1 MAKTAAAVTLG
12 RRYVESRS
20 DVLFGTDGV
29 RVRTLFISDVHLGTA
44 ACQADAL
51 LDFLRSY
58 RADTI
63 YLVGDIVEGWSL
75 CRADWPRSHRSVLT
89 ELLTRAKAGVRVVY
103 LPGNHDDYVRNFV
116 GLSVGGIE
124 VAESA
129 VHECAGGQRYLV
141 LHGDQFDAVV
151 RRIRWLAYA
160 GDIAYRTLIVL
171 NRRLDPLW
179 RRLGLSHESFSA
191 WVKFRVKLLVNAISH
206 SESLLVEAVRRREAD
221 GAICGHTHHADSRD
235 MLGIH
240 YVNAGDWV
248 ESCTGVVE
256 HEDGGLEIVHWN
268 DVAATSTSHEE
279 SLGAVES
286 LLPDGDEVRHA
297 A

>member
-1 MAKTAAAVTLG
+1 M
-12 RRYVESRS
+12 ESRS
-20 DVLFGTDGV
+20 NALFGTDGL
-29 RVRTLFISDVHLGTA
+29 RVRTLFVSDVHLGTA

-89 ELLTRAKAGVRVVY
+89 ELLARAKAGVRVVY
-103 LPGNHDDYVRNFV
+103 LPGNHDEYLRNFV

-124 VAESA
+124 VTESA
-129 VHECAGGQRYLV
+129 VHECAGGRRYLV
-141 LHGDQFDAVV
+141 LHGDQFDSVV

-179 RRLGLSHESFSA
+179 RRVGPPRESFSA
-191 WVKFRVKLLVNAISH
+191 WAKFRVKLLVNSISH
-206 SESLLVEAVRRREAD
+206 SEKLLVEAVRQHGAD

-240 YVNAGDWV
+240 YVNTGDWV
-248 ESCTGVVE
+248 ESCTGAVE
-256 HEDGGLEIVHWN
+256 HEDGRLEIVCRN
-268 DVAATSTSHEE
+268 DVATTSPSHEE
-279 SLGAVES
+279 SLRAGEA
-286 LLPDGDEVRHA
+286 LLPDADEVRHA
-297 A
+297 V